1 MSCDRYR
8 SAITDHAC
16 GGELA
21 AGAAAH
27 LRSCAS
33 CAAILE
39 DERRA
44 IGALDREL
52 QEAIAIQPSAHFVQR
67 VQVRAR
73 QAPAP
78 TPRLWW
84 ALAAAAALAVAAIA
98 GGLALRSGDRQKPPV
113 VIETASPTPS
123 IARTLESVD
132 PKAPANPTQ
141 LRPGRLARGPDA
153 PRSHQLPRAPRSQ
166 RVLAGK
172 PAPKPEVIV
181 PPGQRRGVER
191 YMMLVR
197 SGQLNTSPLTD
208 ETATTASEIV
218 VAPLAVDSLAVA
230 TIETRSPAGG
240 DAGVRNEGAQR

>member
-78 TPRLWW
+78 APRLWW

-132 PKAPANPTQ
+132 PKAP
-141 LRPGRLARGPDA
+141 A